1 MTNFFKKTSATMIAT
16 AVLFTGVQLSAS
28 AAAPAKSTATQTIT
42 ISAKR
47 MNAEQ
52 KIAYDQAQA
61 NSGMQT
67 VVISA
72 KRLAK

>member
-28 AAAPAKSTATQTIT
+28 AAPAKSTATQTIT